1 MKFLG
6 MAAFGFAITLAVVA
20 SAFAQ
25 KSELTGTVYDANG
38 AVVVGAKISA
48 LSSDGKKF
56 ETVSNDRGVYILSL
70 PFNKYDASRGFK
82 ESRYDIYV
90 ESVGFRRSETKGYVF
105 IPSQFGKMNLDIGLE
120 ISPGVDEFQ
129 ICGYAGECAQE
140 EEIKI
145 EKIEPL
151 DNITPRPNLENVGKT
166 RFCMTVTDAFGAFI
180 PKSSVRFTP
189 TKQSRSRLKYEFMTD
204 AEGTIDVTIV
214 VGSYDISVK
223 ASTYK
228 KTVLKNQLLP
238 YDPRSCITV
247 KLKTAIPPHQIT

>member
-1 MKFLG
+1 
-6 MAAFGFAITLAVVA
+6 MAVFGFAITLAVVA

-56 ETVSNDRGVYILSL
+56 ETVSNDRGVYVLTL
-70 PFNKYDASRGFK
+70 PFNKYEASRAFK

-90 ESVGFRRSETKGYVF
+90 ESPGFKRSVTKGYVF
-105 IPSQFGKMNLDIGLE
+105 IPSQFGKMFLDIGLE
-120 ISPGVDEFQ
+120 IGPAEHEFP
-129 ICGYAGECAQE
+129 ICGYAGDCEQN
-140 EEIKI
+140 EEIEI

-151 DNITPRPNLENVGKT
+151 DKIAPRPNIENVGKT
-166 RFCMTVTDAFGAFI
+166 RFCMTVTDEFGAFV
-180 PKSSVRFTP
+180 PKSSIRFTP
-189 TKQSRSRLKYEFMTD
+189 TMQSRSRLDYLFMTD
-204 AEGTIDVTIV
+204 AEGAIDVTIV
-214 VGSYDISVK
+214 DGSYDISVK

-238 YDPRSCITV
+238 YDPRNCITV
-247 KLKTAIPPHQIT
+247 KLKSAIRPHQIT